1 MFKCIPTIYEY
12 IPKLRLKYN
21 YNLYFLI
28 LNKGEFTQTILV
40 LCNKTVMKFIR
51 WMSSLLLLILLISLI
66 FKAGSSLVNT
76 ILLLS
81 FVVFIL
87 DMVFEYKQ

>member
-1 MFKCIPTIYEY
+1 
-12 IPKLRLKYN
+12 
-21 YNLYFLI
+21 
-28 LNKGEFTQTILV
+28 
-40 LCNKTVMKFIR
+40 MKFIR

-87 DMVFEYKQ
+87 DMVFEYK